1 MKLAFTPVSLLGGL
15 VAGLVAK
22 KLFEQA
28 WGFIDEQE
36 PPDPKHREIA
46 AVKLVLALILEGAI
60 FRLFRGLFDHGARRG
75 YARMTGSWPGDEA
88 PEPE

>member
-1 MKLAFTPVSLLGGL
+1 MKLAFTPVSILGGL

-28 WGFIDEQE
+28 WGVFDEEE

-88 PEPE
+88 PERE